1 LTLFI
6 VGAPDRPFGFSD
18 ETHRSN
24 REAAVIALIL
34 ASAPESRHNETVN
47 PSFSEGDY
55 ALLLRE
61 LEHLFGANEIERK
74 LKRVDHAV
82 KRANALVTAYYGA
95 PPKISFWLGL
105 RKARQALARRALV
118 SIADDDVRRTLDL
131 AATLHVL
138 RGTLPEWKRAELKS
152 QLLSENAL
160 EPVLL
165 EIKTAFGPGPFRSQD
180 HVDRAV
186 AEVGTTDTG
195 STRSKGFI

>member
-1 LTLFI
+1 M
-6 VGAPDRPFGFSD
+6 
-18 ETHRSN
+18 
-24 REAAVIALIL
+24 IALIL

-118 SIADDDVRRTLDL
+118 SIADNDVRRTLDL
-131 AATLHVL
+131 G
-138 RGTLPEWKRAELKS
+138 R
-152 QLLSENAL
+152 LLCMCCGERCLNGSA
-160 EPVLL
+160 
-165 EIKTAFGPGPFRSQD
+165 RSLSPNFLVKMLWNQYCS
-180 HVDRAV
+180 R
-186 AEVGTTDTG
+186 
-195 STRSKGFI
+195 